1 MNWQCRKLH
10 TIGSNRTKCKQ
21 LTTRWRE
28 RLWTRSQT
36 QRARWRER
44 LWTNSRTNRCRD
56 TWAKRQTR
64 EHKWSKHTETVM
76 VHSNP
81 LNYYGKLWC
90 LRTRLVCFFYSL
102 IIESSHEQSNSP
114 HEHEQIH
121 NPWETMTL
129 HNGHVSKDHV
139 SVSRGLSLWSLCQSK
154 HAPVSASSVWLTH
167 QLLHGQLGVYSCFQ
181 EPRTDQLNTWNEKEN
196 NAYGD
201 PYNPLRCVNSLRS
214 Y

>member
-36 QRARWRER
+36 PRARWRER

-64 EHKWSKHTETVM
+64 EHRWSKHTETVM

-129 HNGHVSKDHV
+129 HNGHVSKEHV
-139 SVSRGLSLWSLCQSK
+139 SVSRGLSLISL
-154 HAPVSASSVWLTH
+154 PVQACFCISMFCMVDTSTTAWTVGCL
-167 QLLHGQLGVYSCFQ
+167 QLF
-181 EPRTDQLNTWNEKEN
+181 PRTKDRPTKHME
-196 NAYGD
+196 
-201 PYNPLRCVNSLRS
+201 R
-214 Y
+214 